1 MFFLFCL
8 AFIKKVVHFQRRET
22 VGKTLEFYSEI
33 TNDVLDT
40 KKHISRVLLCN
51 IVIINLTMM
60 NGRKG
65 DNFNFFIMLIIY
77 FSVLKNLGLTMAL
90 TSLLKIEDL
99 F

>member
-1 MFFLFCL
+1 MFFVLFGVYKEV
-8 AFIKKVVHFQRRET
+8 IHFQRRET

-33 TNDVLDT
+33 TNQ
-40 KKHISRVLLCN
+40 KYISTVLLCN

-60 NGRKG
+60 NGRKT
-65 DNFNFFIMLIIY
+65 DNLNFFIMLIIY

>member
-1 MFFLFCL
+1 MFFVLFGVYKEV
-8 AFIKKVVHFQRRET
+8 IHFQRRET

-33 TNDVLDT
+33 TNQ
-40 KKHISRVLLCN
+40 KYISTVLLCN

-60 NGRKG
+60 NGRKT
-65 DNFNFFIMLIIY
+65 DNLNFFLMLIIY